1 MDESKV
7 RGEANVTI
15 LLSTYN
21 GYKFLQQQLDSLYE
35 QTYPDV
41 RILVRDDGSSDS
53 TRKLLEVEQ
62 AKGRITLLDGHDN
75 LGAALSFLE
84 LLKNAAL
91 TETEYVAFCD
101 QDDVWHPE
109 KITRAVSK
117 LVCVSDN
124 QPVMYCS
131 RVELVDEGLAHLG
144 YTDLPTKLG
153 FGNALVDSVATGCSI
168 VLNKKAMNLI
178 GSNFPSKVI
187 IHDWWCYLVISCF
200 GRVVFDEVTSLRYRQ
215 HGNNTIG
222 VAINPLTRLLR
233 KYRRFWGD
241 GGGATWMSEQAS
253 VLRELFKDNIPL
265 QNRRILDDFI
275 GAKASLLYRFRLA
288 FSDDVWRQKKMD
300 NVFLR
305 LLILLNRF

>member
-7 RGEANVTI
+7 RGEGNVTI

-21 GYKFLQQQLDSLYE
+21 GCKFLQQQLDSLYE

-62 AKGRITLLDGHDN
+62 AKDRITLLNGHDN

-124 QPVMYCS
+124 QPAMYCS

-178 GSNFPSKVI
+178 GSNLPSKVI

-200 GRVVFDEVTSLRYRQ
+200 GRVVFDEVTSLKYRQ

-233 KYRRFWGD
+233 KYRRFWGY

-265 QNRRILDDFI
+265 QHRRILDDFI

-288 FSDDVWRQKKMD
+288 FSNDVWRQKKMD